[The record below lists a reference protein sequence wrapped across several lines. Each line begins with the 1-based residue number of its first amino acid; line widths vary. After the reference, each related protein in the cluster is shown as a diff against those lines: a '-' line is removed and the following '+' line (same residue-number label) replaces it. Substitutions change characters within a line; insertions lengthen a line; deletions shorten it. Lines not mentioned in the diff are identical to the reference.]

1 MPTDATAAQ
10 PDELQL
16 RPALGSDLDAVHDV
30 FVAAVA
36 TPGHPPETRAPDEV
50 RDWIDSLLDT
60 PGELW
65 LASRNDELLGF
76 FLLRGSW
83 LSLLF
88 VHPDRPARGVSV
100 ALLDLVKAL
109 RRQGFGL
116 RVHQANSR
124 AREFY
129 RRQGLI
135 ELEGTDGSSFHD
147 GEPDLQMAWLGEDP
161 LTYLRGRIDA
171 VDDELA
177 VLLARRVALTAA
189 VQDQKE
195 VGGHAGR
202 DPDREAEIV
211 DRMARHVPGLA
222 RDRIAAVMHTV
233 IAESLAAWEDRSS

>member
-1 MPTDATAAQ
+1 MGPTPRWPGGSGWSASGCTPYGSASCTPAGVSTSSTSRPTPWTWRALSRSSAMPTDATAAQ
-10 PDELQL
+10 PNELRL

-116 RVHQANSR
+116 R
-124 AREFY
+124 
-129 RRQGLI
+129 
-135 ELEGTDGSSFHD
+135 
-147 GEPDLQMAWLGEDP
+147 
-161 LTYLRGRIDA
+161 
-171 VDDELA
+171 
-177 VLLARRVALTAA
+177 
-189 VQDQKE
+189 
-195 VGGHAGR
+195 
-202 DPDREAEIV
+202 
-211 DRMARHVPGLA
+211 
-222 RDRIAAVMHTV
+222 
-233 IAESLAAWEDRSS
+233 